1 MSEHLFLFVQ
11 LEFPWELGP
20 PDGRYLLRS
29 RTGADPERV
38 VVLGTL
44 GADLRTGWR
53 GQRPRRSA
61 RGRAVDPE
69 PEPSSVPTS
78 RATIIDPTPVSA
90 ERQAQAWLRDLDVEH
105 AVRTEV
111 AVLNRVLHMHRLS
124 ATDPYIHEVSPEQAL
139 TIRAGWGEGE
149 HVADGRWVYARELR
163 VADSGGT
170 RARRRRRGG
179 RVAALRSQ
187 ERFAELLGAR
197 SKALVC
203 EEFALRARLDL
214 DHGRVEHA
222 AAELANAYRAALS
235 ELREEAL
242 PELELRVAELEALA
256 PAIAPDLARA
266 HAAPP
271 PGADDPLRDEQ
282 PRQTA
287 PPDEETLRHALER
300 LEAALRARVMARA
313 RA

>member
-1 MSEHLFLFVQ
+1 
-11 LEFPWELGP
+11 
-20 PDGRYLLRS
+20 
-29 RTGADPERV
+29 
-38 VVLGTL
+38 
-44 GADLRTGWR
+44 
-53 GQRPRRSA
+53 
-61 RGRAVDPE
+61 
-69 PEPSSVPTS
+69 
-78 RATIIDPTPVSA
+78 VSA

-105 AVRTEV
+105 AVRTEI
-111 AVLNRVLHMHRLS
+111 AMLNRVLHMHRLS
-124 ATDPYIHEVSPEQAL
+124 ATDPYVHEVSPEQAL
-139 TIRAGWGEGE
+139 AIRAGWGEGE

-214 DHGRVEHA
+214 DQGRVEHA
-222 AAELANAYRAALS
+222 TAELANAYRAALS

-266 HAAPP
+266 RAAPAPGHYEAPQEEEPRQRARAAPP
-271 PGADDPLRDEQ
+271 PGHYEPPRDEQ

-287 PPDEETLRHALER
+287 QPDEETLRHALER